1 MVTVLAVRHADID
14 LPPGSDDPE
23 LNAAGLAR
31 ADALA
36 HVVGSS
42 GVSTILTS
50 RFIRTQQTV
59 EPSAERLGLLPRIA
73 PSASTLARQARS
85 GDLGPVVLVAG
96 HSNTIP
102 TFLTA
107 LGAPVEPVIGEREFD
122 DFFVLTTRSGA
133 GASLLHLRYGR
144 E

>member
-1 MVTVLAVRHADID
+1 
-14 LPPGSDDPE
+14 
-23 LNAAGLAR
+23 
-31 ADALA
+31 
-36 HVVGSS
+36 
-42 GVSTILTS
+42 
-50 RFIRTQQTV
+50 
-59 EPSAERLGLLPRIA
+59 
-73 PSASTLARQARS
+73 
-85 GDLGPVVLVAG
+85 VLVAG

-133 GASLLHLRYGR
+133 GALLVHLRYGR

>member
-14 LPPGSDDPE
+14 LPPGSDDSR

-73 PSASTLARQARS
+73 PSASTLAAQARS
-85 GDLGPVVLVAG
+85 GTSDR
-96 HSNTIP
+96 SCWS
-102 TFLTA
+102 
-107 LGAPVEPVIGEREFD
+107 PVIATPSR
-122 DFFVLTTRSGA
+122 RS
-133 GASLLHLRYGR
+133 
-144 E
+144 